1 MWNCGSTAGD
11 PVQLMSIANDA
22 IQGTPDTADE
32 YDEMIAVLDELIDE
46 GLRKFTG
53 DGRIR
58 DPDKEKV
65 RAEYMKRTEQAI
77 RAKRQVVKDRH
88 LQEMGRTLEALQ
100 ENGEI
105 EV

>member
-1 MWNCGSTAGD
+1 
-11 PVQLMSIANDA
+11 MSIANDA
-22 IQGTPDTADE
+22 IQGAPDSADE

-65 RAEYMKRTEQAI
+65 RAAYMKRTEQAI

-88 LQEMGRTLEALQ
+88 LQEMGKTLEALQ
-100 ENGEI
+100 ESDDFEL
-105 EV
+105 

>member
-1 MWNCGSTAGD
+1 
-11 PVQLMSIANDA
+11 MSIAEDT

-32 YDEMIAVLDELIDE
+32 YEEMIAVLDELIQE

-58 DPDKEKV
+58 DPDKEKM
-65 RAEYMKRTEQAI
+65 RTEYMKRTEQAI

-105 EV
+105 DL